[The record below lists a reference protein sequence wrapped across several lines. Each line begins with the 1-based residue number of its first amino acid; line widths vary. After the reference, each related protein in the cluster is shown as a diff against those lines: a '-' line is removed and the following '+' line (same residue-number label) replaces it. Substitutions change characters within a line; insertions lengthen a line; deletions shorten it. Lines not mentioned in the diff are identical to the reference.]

1 MLLRDD
7 DGLVE
12 NLDEMV
18 NEEAAAAEKEI
29 EELCSGASC
38 QSVPATN
45 LLQIKVVYLCN
56 KIVTNIMPKDC
67 I

>member
-1 MLLRDD
+1 MLLRGD

-29 EELCSGASC
+29 EELCSGTAC

-45 LLQIKVVYLCN
+45 LLQIKVVYSFSTD
-56 KIVTNIMPKDC
+56 IR
-67 I
+67 

>member
-1 MLLRDD
+1 MLLRGD

-29 EELCSGASC
+29 EELCSGTSC
-38 QSVPATN
+38 KSVPATN
-45 LLQIKVVYLCN
+45 LLQIKVVYSYE
-56 KIVTNIMPKDC
+56 
-67 I
+67 

>member
-1 MLLRDD
+1 MLLRGD

-29 EELCSGASC
+29 EELCSGTAC

-45 LLQIKVVYLCN
+45 LLQIKVVYSF
-56 KIVTNIMPKDC
+56 IR
-67 I
+67 

>member
-1 MLLRDD
+1 MLLRGD

-45 LLQIKVVYLCN
+45 LLQIKVVYSY
-56 KIVTNIMPKDC
+56 
-67 I
+67 